1 MTPAELKELYQSKF
15 ISLEEALDSV
25 HSGDVIATGSY
36 GNEPVTLLR
45 SLHKVAARGVDDLT
59 VWMGIPAEEYPFVA
73 DDSLTGINILS
84 IFYGPALRKHQAS
97 GRISFVPNHLHAV
110 SNVIQNCKKPNVFF
124 AAVTPMDEYG
134 CVCMS
139 MSQQME
145 LEMLDLCDTVILEVN
160 DKLPRT
166 LGTIRVPV
174 EKVTHFITSDAE
186 ISHAPQEQP
195 DAVTEQIAENVA
207 ALINDGDTLQLGIG
221 TLPDAVADR
230 LTDRHDLGIYTEMIG
245 TSMGKLMWCGAVNNS
260 RKRFYQGRTIGA
272 FAWGSQELYNFLDGN
287 PMVELFP
294 ANYVNNPYNIMKNEN
309 MVSVNTALQ
318 IDLTGQVCSEYIG
331 GQQYSG
337 TGGATDF
344 AYGAYHA
351 KGGKGIIAMRSTAKG
366 GTISRIVPYLDRGAV
381 VSIQRNIVDYIVTEY
396 GVAHI
401 RDGSIRQRV
410 EGLISIAH
418 PDFRDQLRRE
428 AKENMIW

>member
-1 MTPAELKELYQSKF
+1 MTPDELKELYRSKF
-15 ISLEEALDSV
+15 ISLDQALDTV
-25 HSGDVIATGSY
+25 RSGDVIATGSY

-45 SLHKVAARGVDDLT
+45 NLHRVAERGVDTLT
-59 VWMGIPAEEYPFVA
+59 VWMGIPAEEYPFVS
-73 DDSLTGINILS
+73 DDSLEGIHILS
-84 IFYGPALRKHQAS
+84 IFYGPPLRKHHSS

-110 SNVIQNCKKPNVFF
+110 SSVIQNCRKPNVFF

-160 DKLPRT
+160 DKIPRT
-166 LGTIRVPV
+166 LGTIRVPI
-174 EKVTHFITSDAE
+174 EKVTYFIHSDAE
-186 ISHAPQEQP
+186 ISHAPQEEP
-195 DAVTEQIAENVA
+195 DDVTRRIADNVA
-207 ALINDGDTLQLGIG
+207 SLIHDGDTIQLGIG
-221 TLPDAVADR
+221 TLPDAVAEN
-230 LTDRHDLGIYTEMIG
+230 LTDHHDLGIYTEMIG
-245 TSMGKLMWCGAVNNS
+245 SSMGKLMWCGAVNNS

-272 FAWGSQELYNFLDGN
+272 FAWGSQKLYNFLDGN

-294 ANYVNNPYNIMKNEN
+294 AAYVNNPFNIMKNDN

-331 GQQYSG
+331 GRQYSG

-351 KGGKGIIAMRSTAKG
+351 KGGKGIIAMRSTARG

-381 VSIQRNIVDYIVTEY
+381 VSIQRNSVDYIVTEY

-410 EGLISIAH
+410 EGLISVAH
-418 PDFRDQLRRE
+418 PDFRDELRSQ
-428 AKENMIW
+428 AKKNEIW

>member
-1 MTPAELKELYQSKF
+1 MTPTELKELYHSKF
-15 ISLEEALDSV
+15 ISLDEALSCIRP
-25 HSGDVIATGSY
+25 GDVIATGSY
-36 GNEPVTLLR
+36 GNEPVTMLR
-45 SLHKVAARGVDDLT
+45 NLHRAEATKDLT
-59 VWMGIPAEEYPFVA
+59 VWMGIPAEVYPFVS
-73 DDSLTGINILS
+73 DDSLEGTHILS
-84 IFYGPALRKHQAS
+84 IFYGPPLRQHHAS
-97 GRISFVPNHLHAV
+97 GRISFVPNHLHSV
-110 SNVIQNCKKPNVFF
+110 SSVIQNCKKPNVFM

-134 CVCMS
+134 YVCMS

-145 LEMLDLCDTVILEVN
+145 LEMIDLCDTVILEVN
-160 DKLPRT
+160 EKLPRT

-174 EKVTHFITSDAE
+174 EKVDYFIQSSAD
-186 ISHAPQEQP
+186 ISHAPQEEP
-195 DAVTEQIAENVA
+195 DDVTIKIAENVA
-207 ALINDGDTLQLGIG
+207 SLINNGDTIQLGIG
-221 TLPDAVADR
+221 TLPDAVAEK
-230 LTDRHDLGIYTEMIG
+230 LTDHRDLGIYTEMIG
-245 TSMGKLMWCGAVNNS
+245 SSMGKLMWCGAVNNT

-272 FAWGSQELYNFLDGN
+272 FAWGSQKLYDFLDGN
-287 PMVELFP
+287 PMVELLP
-294 ANYVNNPYNIMKNEN
+294 AGYVNNPFNIMKNEN

-366 GTISRIVPYLDRGAV
+366 GAVSRIVPYLSQGAV

-410 EGLISIAH
+410 EGLISVAH
-418 PDFRDQLRRE
+418 PDFREELR
-428 AKENMIW
+428 AQAQKNQIW

>member
-1 MTPAELKELYQSKF
+1 MTPDELKELYHSKF
-15 ISLEEALDSV
+15 IPLDEALGCLRP
-25 HSGDVIATGSY
+25 GDVIATGSY
-36 GNEPVTLLR
+36 GNEPVTMLR
-45 SLHKVAARGVDDLT
+45 NLHRAEARSDLT
-59 VWMGIPAEEYPFVA
+59 VWMGIPAETYPFVS
-73 DDSLTGINILS
+73 DDTLEGIRILS
-84 IFYGPALRKHQAS
+84 IFYGPPLRQHHAS
-97 GRISFVPNHLHAV
+97 GRISFVPNHLHSV
-110 SNVIQNCKKPNVFF
+110 SSVIQNCCKPNVFI

-174 EKVTHFITSDAE
+174 EKVDYFIHSNAD
-186 ISHAPQEQP
+186 ISHAPQGTP
-195 DAVTEQIAENVA
+195 DEVTQRIADNVA
-207 ALINDGDTLQLGIG
+207 SLIDNGDTIQLGIG
-221 TLPDAVADR
+221 TLPDAVAER
-230 LTDRHDLGIYTEMIG
+230 LTGHRDLGIYTEMIG
-245 TSMGKLMWCGAVNNS
+245 SSMGKLMWCGAVNNS

-287 PMVELFP
+287 PMVELLP
-294 ANYVNNPYNIMKNEN
+294 AGYVNNPYNIMRNEN

-331 GQQYSG
+331 GAQYSG

-366 GTISRIVPYLDRGAV
+366 GTISRIVPYLERGAV

-396 GVAHI
+396 GIAHI

-410 EGLISIAH
+410 EGLIAIAH
-418 PDFRDQLRRE
+418 PDFREELYRE
-428 AKENMIW
+428 AQKNQIW